1 MKLKELNSILCS
13 NASNIQ
19 MALVYDL
26 DNNKDLARGTIEYA
40 IKGYGDKEVVRISS
54 YFDRN
59 SGWDYLVIAVSRRN

>member
-13 NASNIQ
+13 NAGSIQ
-19 MALVYDL
+19 MALIYDL

-40 IKGYGDKEVVRISS
+40 IKEYGDKEVVRILS

-59 SGWDYLVIAVSRRN
+59 SGWDYLVITV